1 MDTNGFLLEIK
12 NFGLSLTA
20 DEGEKVLLENIDLA
34 IPQGG
39 FVTLTGKSG
48 CGKTVLARSIAGLYP
63 SRQSQIRGNQLFQAT
78 VLDNSLRKKIMGK
91 DIAMVF
97 QQPAQSFD
105 PVMRL
110 GNQLVEAWHQHR
122 QGSTALARTHIRE
135 WLNHFNLGDLD
146 RILKAY
152 PHQLSGGQLQRLSLA
167 AATLHSPKLLIA
179 DEATSA
185 LDAANEKDIID
196 LIQEMRKTTG
206 MAVLWI
212 SHDLPSALP
221 ISDHIYVMDQGRI
234 TASAPAAQFQNQATD
249 SASQE
254 LLSAVYHPSWKQS
267 DQTMALLRLNNITK
281 KFEDKTIF
289 ENFNMKLSRGQR
301 LAIAGPSGCGKST
314 LARIIAGVEDVQ
326 GGEVVWQDQ
335 SIKASS
341 RVQLIF
347 QHPALSL
354 NPKMTIAQSLS
365 DPFRIHKQPFN
376 RSILTEKL
384 SEVQLTEEMLDRY
397 PHQLSGG
404 QLQRVC
410 IARSL
415 VLLPQLLILD
425 EAVTALDA
433 VNKVQIL
440 YLLDQMHHKYN
451 MAMLMITHDQ
461 QLAHLFC
468 DEVITLSDIHNDI

>member
-354 NPKMTIAQSLS
+354 NPKLTIAQSLS
-365 DPFRIHKQPFN
+365 EPFRIHKQPFN

-440 YLLDQMHHKYN
+440 YLLDQMHQKYN

>member
-1 MDTNGFLLEIK
+1 MCYLWQVDTNGFLLEIK
-12 NFGLSLTA
+12 NFGLSLTT

-63 SRQSQIRGNQLFQAT
+63 SRQSQVRGHQYFQGTALANT
-78 VLDNSLRKKIMGK
+78 LRKKIMGIE
-91 DIAMVF
+91 IAMVF

-105 PVMRL
+105 PVMRV
-110 GNQLVEAWHQHR
+110 GNQLVETWLRHR
-122 QGSTALARTHIRE
+122 QGTSAQARAQVRE
-135 WLNHFNLGDLD
+135 WLHNFNLGDLD

-167 AATLHSPKLLIA
+167 AATLHQPKLLIA

-185 LDAANEKDIID
+185 LDADNEKDIID

-206 MAVLWI
+206 LAVLWI
-212 SHDLPSALP
+212 SHDLPAALP

-254 LLSAVYHPSWKQS
+254 LLSAVYRPMWKQS
-267 DQTMALLRLNNITK
+267 DQTMPLLRLNNITK
-281 KFEDKTIF
+281 KFDDKTIF
-289 ENFNMKLSRGQR
+289 EKFNLSLSLGQR

-354 NPKMTIAQSLS
+354 NPRMTIAQSLS
-365 DPFRIHKQPFN
+365 EPFRIHK
-376 RSILTEKL
+376 RSFSRSMLAEKL
-384 SEVQLTEEMLDRY
+384 SEVQLTEDMLDRY

-440 YLLDQMHHKYN
+440 NLLDQMHQKYN

-461 QLAHLFC
+461 QLARLFC
-468 DEVITLSDIHNDI
+468 NEVIVLS

>member
-1 MDTNGFLLEIK
+1 MDTNDFLLEIK
-12 NFGLSLTA
+12 NFGLSLTTG
-20 DEGEKVLLENIDLA
+20 EGEKVLLENVDLS
-34 IPQGG
+34 IPGG
-39 FVTLTGKSG
+39 SFVTLTGKSG

-63 SRQSQIRGNQLFQAT
+63 SRQSQVRGYQFFQGTA
-78 VLDNSLRKKIMGK
+78 LDNTLRKKIMGNE
-91 DIAMVF
+91 IAMVF

-110 GNQLVEAWHQHR
+110 GNQLVETWLRHR
-122 QGSTALARTHIRE
+122 QGTSAQARNHVRE
-135 WLNHFNLGDLD
+135 WLASFNLGDLD

-152 PHQLSGGQLQRLSLA
+152 PHQLSGGQLQRVSLA
-167 AATLHSPKLLIA
+167 AATLHQPKLLIA

-185 LDAANEKDIID
+185 LDADNEKDIID
-196 LIQEMRKTTG
+196 LIQQMRKTTG

-212 SHDLPSALP
+212 SHDLPAALP
-221 ISDHIYVMDQGRI
+221 ISDHIYVMDNGRI
-234 TASAPAAQFQNQATD
+234 TASAPAVHIQKH
-249 SASQE
+249 ASDPASLE
-254 LLSAVYHPSWKQS
+254 LLSAVYRPSWQRS
-267 DQTMALLRLNNITK
+267 DQDEPLLQVKDISK
-281 KFEDKTIF
+281 KFDQNTLFDKF
-289 ENFNMKLSRGQR
+289 SLQLCRGQR

-326 GGEVVWQDQ
+326 EGEVVWQDPT
-335 SIKASS
+335 IKASS

-354 NPKMTIAQSLS
+354 NPRMTIAQSLS
-365 DPFRIHKQPFN
+365 EPFQIHK
-376 RSILTEKL
+376 RSFSRSMLAEKL
-384 SEVQLTEEMLDRY
+384 SEVQLTEDMLDRY

-440 YLLDQMHHKYN
+440 NLLDQMHQKYN

-461 QLAHLFC
+461 QLARLFC
-468 DEVITLSDIHNDI
+468 DEVISLSYNDTDF

>member
-12 NFGLSLTA
+12 NFGLSLTT
-20 DEGEKVLLENIDLA
+20 DEGEKVLLEYIDLA

-122 QGSTALARTHIRE
+122 QGSTALARTQIRE
-135 WLNHFNLGDLD
+135 WLSHFNLGDLD

-341 RVQLIF
+341 WVQLIF

-354 NPKMTIAQSLS
+354 NPKLTIAQSLS
-365 DPFRIHKQPFN
+365 EPFRIHKQPFN

-440 YLLDQMHHKYN
+440 YLLDQMHQKYN

-468 DEVITLSDIHNDI
+468 DEVITLSENHNNI

>member
-110 GNQLVEAWHQHR
+110 GNQLVETWHQHR
-122 QGSTALARTHIRE
+122 QGSTALARTQIRE
-135 WLNHFNLGDLD
+135 WLSHFNFGDLD

-185 LDAANEKDIID
+185 LDAENEKDIID
-196 LIQEMRKTTG
+196 LIQEMRKSTG

-212 SHDLPSALP
+212 SHDLPAALP
-221 ISDHIYVMDQGRI
+221 ISDHIYVMDQGKI
-234 TASAPAAQFQNQATD
+234 TASAVAAHFQTHASDPA
-249 SASQE
+249 SKE
-254 LLSAVYHPSWKQS
+254 LLAAVYHPSWKRSEQIEPLVS
-267 DQTMALLRLNNITK
+267 LNNITK
-281 KFEDKTIF
+281 KFDDKTIF
-289 ENFNMKLSRGQR
+289 ENFNLRLCRGQR

-326 GGEVVWQDQ
+326 GGDAVWQDQ

-365 DPFRIHKQPFN
+365 EPFRIHKQPFN
-376 RSILTEKL
+376 HSILTEKL

-440 YLLDQMHHKYN
+440 YLLDQMHQKYN